1 MSPNIL
7 SQAMSWPHAFDGLLA
22 TAPPAI
28 WWKPP
33 PICTAASLPSALKL
47 VLDQNYL
54 CEPAWPSLNYWSDP
68 YDQAGRRLVMQINL
82 FARSTYGSSIVLDPP
97 SSESTA
103 RTTVRGSS
111 AEQLVQRQAA
121 AGSAEQPVSLYYW
134 QLHVLNSLHEQHAW
148 CSVSVRPT

>member
-1 MSPNIL
+1 
-7 SQAMSWPHAFDGLLA
+7 MSWPHAFDGLLA

-33 PICTAASLPSALKL
+33 PICTAASLPPALKL

-68 YDQAGRRLVMQINL
+68 YDQAARSHVMQIDDADVDHL
-82 FARSTYGSSIVLDPP
+82 FARSTYGSSIALDAP
-97 SSESTA
+97 SSEFTS
-103 RTTVRGSS
+103 RTTVSGSS
-111 AEQLVQRQAA
+111 GEQLVQRQAA
-121 AGSAEQPVSLYYW
+121 AGSHEQPVSLYYW
-134 QLHVLNSLHEQHAW
+134 QLHVLNSLHEQLAW

>member
-33 PICTAASLPSALKL
+33 PICTAASLPPALKL

-68 YDQAGRRLVMQINL
+68 YDQAGRGLVMQINL

-97 SSESTA
+97 SSDSTA

-134 QLHVLNSLHEQHAW
+134 QLHVLNSLHEQHAL

>member
-1 MSPNIL
+1 
-7 SQAMSWPHAFDGLLA
+7 MSWPHAFDGLLA

-33 PICTAASLPSALKL
+33 PICTAASLPPALKP

-68 YDQAGRRLVMQINL
+68 YDQAARSHVMQIDDADVDHL
-82 FARSTYGSSIVLDPP
+82 FARSTYGSSIVLDAP
-97 SSESTA
+97 SSDSTS
-103 RTTVRGSS
+103 RTTVSGSS
-111 AEQLVQRQAA
+111 AEHLVQRQAA

-134 QLHVLNSLHEQHAW
+134 QLHVLNSLHEQHA
-148 CSVSVRPT
+148 

>member
-1 MSPNIL
+1 MEHMSPNIL

-28 WWKPP
+28 WWQPP
-33 PICTAASLPSALKL
+33 PICTAASLPPALKL

-82 FARSTYGSSIVLDPP
+82 FARSTYGSSIDLDAP
-97 SSESTA
+97 SSDSTS
-103 RTTVRGSS
+103 RTTVRSS
-111 AEQLVQRQAA
+111 TAEQLVQRQAA

-134 QLHVLNSLHEQHAW
+134 QLHMLNSLHEQHA
-148 CSVSVRPT
+148 

>member
-33 PICTAASLPSALKL
+33 PICTAASLPPALKL

-68 YDQAGRRLVMQINL
+68 YDQAARGLVMQINL
-82 FARSTYGSSIVLDPP
+82 FARSTYGSSIVLDAP
-97 SSESTA
+97 SSDSTA

-134 QLHVLNSLHEQHAW
+134 QLHVLDSLHEQHAW
-148 CSVSVRPT
+148 CSVSVLPT

>member
-1 MSPNIL
+1 
-7 SQAMSWPHAFDGLLA
+7 MSWPHAFDGLLA

-33 PICTAASLPSALKL
+33 PICTAASLPPALKL

-54 CEPAWPSLNYWSDP
+54 CEPAWPSLDYWSDP
-68 YDQAGRRLVMQINL
+68 YDQAGRGLVMQINL

-97 SSESTA
+97 SSDSTA

-121 AGSAEQPVSLYYW
+121 AGSAEQPVGLYYW
-134 QLHVLNSLHEQHAW
+134 QLHVLDSLHG
-148 CSVSVRPT
+148 T

>member
-33 PICTAASLPSALKL
+33 PICTAASLPPALKL

-68 YDQAGRRLVMQINL
+68 YDQAVRGHVMQINL
-82 FARSTYGSSIVLDPP
+82 FASGSFLSSVLAH
-97 SSESTA
+97 SWKS
-103 RTTVRGSS
+103 G
-111 AEQLVQRQAA
+111 
-121 AGSAEQPVSLYYW
+121 
-134 QLHVLNSLHEQHAW
+134 
-148 CSVSVRPT
+148 